1 MSSVLVTDKKG
12 IRIMP
17 WERFYLAVR
26 SLAGP
31 GALRDRLHEAFK
43 NHIFPLRREEFPE
56 QMQDEFQ
63 RLYERLQE
71 QSHLSDDEVV
81 ECAYEIV
88 RMYDK
93 VTRRDEAGEH
103 KEHAQQ

>member
-1 MSSVLVTDKKG
+1 MSSVLVTDEKG
-12 IRIMP
+12 IRIMS

-31 GALRDRLHEAFK
+31 GALRDRLREAFK

-56 QMQDEFQ
+56 EMQDEFQ
-63 RLYERLQE
+63 WLYERLQE

-81 ECAYEIV
+81 ECALEIV

-93 VTRRDEAGEH
+93 ITRRHEASERTQD
-103 KEHAQQ
+103 AQQ